1 MNNSSKY
8 HMAFNST
15 LFHKP
20 DLYRWCFLSVMLF
33 PSTLIGQSVLKL
45 DEAVSIAMEQNFGI
59 QISTLEQ
66 TIDEMGIYK
75 SNAGIGPI
83 IDLNS
88 NFRTTGNNVNQ
99 SFLDGREVN
108 RWGRSINPSANISLN
123 LTLYNGGR
131 MRATYQGLKML
142 GEYGEIEKKL
152 IIQSTLVE
160 VMVAY
165 FDIVKHKQTLIYLNS
180 IIEYYNERL
189 KITDQRWQVGKG
201 SKIDFL
207 QSKTDLNAQLS
218 EVTRAENN
226 LRNAKVILN
235 GLLNRHPS
243 EDFEI
248 EESERIPSNY
258 VLSNLEDRAINQN
271 RDIVLLQKALEI
283 SYKEEQEVSAAR
295 KPQILLNGSVGY
307 SYIDTNTGFLSN
319 SQNLAGII
327 GLSARWNL
335 FNGHHTKNQIAISR
349 IRTQVIEKR
358 QENLELQIINDLT
371 MAYNQYQSDKEL
383 LEFEQQNKAIAEE
396 NLSISL
402 EKFRLGGSSILVLSE
417 AQRAYDTALN
427 RLVNSE
433 YNVKISELNILR
445 LSGSL
450 VE

>member
-1 MNNSSKY
+1 
-8 HMAFNST
+8 MAFNST
-15 LFHKP
+15 LSNKSNICK
-20 DLYRWCFLSVMLF
+20 WCFLSVMVLPTPLF
-33 PSTLIGQSVLKL
+33 GQSVLKL
-45 DEAVSIAMEQNFGI
+45 DEAVSIAMEQNFGV

-66 TIDEMGIYK
+66 TIDEKGIYK
-75 SNAGIGPI
+75 ANAGIGPV

-99 SFLDGREVN
+99 TFLDGREVN
-108 RWGRSINPSANISLN
+108 RWGRSINPSADISLN

-152 IIQSTLVE
+152 IVQSTLVE
-160 VMVAY
+160 VMVTY
-165 FDIVKHKQTLIYLNS
+165 FDIVKYKKTLTYLNS

-201 SKIDFL
+201 SKLDYL

-218 EVTRAENN
+218 EVTRAKNN
-226 LRNAKVILN
+226 LKNAKVVLN

-243 EDFEI
+243 VDFKV

-258 VLSNLEDRAINQN
+258 KLSNLEEQAINQN

-283 SYKEEQEVSAAR
+283 SYKEEQEVSSAR
-295 KPQILLNGSVGY
+295 KPQVFLNGSAGY

-319 SQNLAGII
+319 SQNLAGIV

-335 FNGHHTKNQIAISR
+335 FNGRHTKNQVAISR
-349 IRTQVIEKR
+349 IRTQIIEKQ
-358 QENLELQIINDLT
+358 QENLEAQIINELNL
-371 MAYNQYQSDKEL
+371 AFNQYQSDKEL
-383 LEFEQQNKAIAEE
+383 LEFEQVNKAIAEE

-433 YNVKISELNILR
+433 YNVKISELTILR

>member
-1 MNNSSKY
+1 
-8 HMAFNST
+8 MAFNST
-15 LFHKP
+15 VSNKFNICK
-20 DLYRWCFLSVMLF
+20 WFFLSVMLLPMPLF
-33 PSTLIGQSVLKL
+33 GQSVLKL

-75 SNAGIGPI
+75 SNAGIGPV

-108 RWGRSINPSANISLN
+108 RWGRSINPSTDISLN

-152 IIQSTLVE
+152 IVQSTLVE
-160 VMVAY
+160 VMVTY
-165 FDIVKHKQTLIYLNS
+165 FDIVKHKKTLTYLNS

-189 KITDQRWQVGKG
+189 KITDERWQVGKG
-201 SKIDFL
+201 SKLDYL

-218 EVTRAENN
+218 EVTRAQNN
-226 LRNAKVILN
+226 LKNAKVVLN

-243 EDFEI
+243 VAFEV
-248 EESERIPSNY
+248 EESQRIPSNY
-258 VLSNLEDRAINQN
+258 ELSNLEERAINQN
-271 RDIVLLQKALEI
+271 RDIVLLQKVLQI
-283 SYKEEQEVSAAR
+283 SYKEEQEVSSAR
-295 KPQILLNGSVGY
+295 KPQVFLNGSVGY
-307 SYIDTNTGFLSN
+307 SYIDTNTGFLTN
-319 SQNLAGII
+319 SQNLAGIV

-335 FNGHHTKNQIAISR
+335 FNGRNTKNQIAISR
-349 IRTQVIEKR
+349 IRTQIIEKQ
-358 QENLELQIINDLT
+358 QESLEAQIINELT
-371 MAYNQYQSDKEL
+371 LAFNQYQSDKEL
-383 LEFEQQNKAIAEE
+383 LEFEQLNKAIAEE

-402 EKFRLGGSSILVLSE
+402 EKFRLGGSSILVLNE

-433 YNVKISELNILR
+433 YNVKISELTILR

-450 VE
+450 VD